1 MSNID
6 RAAAALVETIR
17 PRLKE
22 AADEL
27 HAAARDLFK
36 AALDPEAEADREPP
50 ADDFHSS
57 IGLWQQQPAT
67 WEEA

>member
-1 MSNID
+1 MTNID
-6 RAAAALVETIR
+6 RAVATFAEVIR
-17 PRLKE
+17 PQIKE

-36 AALDPEAEADREPP
+36 AGLDPEAEADGEPP
-50 ADDFHSS
+50 PHVLHRS
-57 IGLWQQQPAT
+57 IGLWQQPPAT